1 MTTAA
6 SPSNKTAKIAEL
18 VQLRRQPNAGT
29 RQDGYSRDYR
39 RIEEFHDGF
48 YDQHGWLSPWTVSAC
63 NVDSELMIVGQDW
76 ASEDFLSKEP
86 DSRMRALGHD
96 PALATNRNL
105 KRLLHEAFGRGFEST
120 FATNAFVFAKPGG
133 MNTRLP
139 AADVALSANRFTLR
153 EIGIIRPKMVICL
166 GMGTFNGLRAALNCR
181 PVTLQEINYAGPALV
196 HHGSEIHG
204 VPHVGARGLSATGGY
219 DRSLAIWK
227 MLAARLD
234 RSSFHSATS
243 LSSEWIKTET
253 ISDSSGA

>member
-6 SPSNKTAKIAEL
+6 SSSNKAAKIAEL

-29 RQDGYSRDYR
+29 RQDGYSQDYR
-39 RIEEFHDGF
+39 RIEEFHYGF

-63 NVDSELMIVGQDW
+63 NVDSELMIIGQDW
-76 ASEDFLSKEP
+76 ASEDFLSKVP
-86 DSRMRALGHD
+86 DPQMRALGHD

-105 KRLLHEAFGRGFEST
+105 RRLLHEALGRRFENT

-133 MNTRLP
+133 MSTRLP
-139 AADVALSANRFTLR
+139 ATDLALSAKRFTLR
-153 EIGIIRPKMVICL
+153 EIEIIRPKMVICL

-181 PVTLQEINYAGPALV
+181 PVTVEAIDYAGPALV

-219 DRSLAIWK
+219 TRSLAIWK
-227 MLAARLD
+227 MLSARLD
-234 RSSFHSATS
+234 RSLVHPATS
-243 LSSEWIKTET
+243 LRSESIKTET
-253 ISDSSGA
+253 MSDSSGP

>member
-6 SPSNKTAKIAEL
+6 FPNNKAAKIAAL
-18 VQLRRQPNAGT
+18 VRLRRQPNAGT
-29 RQDGYSRDYR
+29 RQDGYLRDYR

-48 YDQHGWLSPWTVSAC
+48 YDQHGWVSPWTVSAC
-63 NVDSELMIVGQDW
+63 NVDSELMIIGQDW

-86 DSRMRALGHD
+86 DARMRALGHD

-105 KRLLHEAFGRGFEST
+105 QRLLHEAFGHGFEST
-120 FATNAFVFAKPGG
+120 FATNAFIFAKPGG

-139 AADVALSANRFTLR
+139 ATDLALSARRFALR
-153 EIGIIRPKMVICL
+153 EIEIVRPKMVICL

-181 PVTLQEINYAGPALV
+181 PVTLQEIDYGGPALV

-219 DRSLAIWK
+219 ERSLAIWRL
-227 MLAARLD
+227 LAARMD
-234 RSSFHSATS
+234 RSFLHSATS
-243 LSSEWIKTET
+243 LRSEPIRTAT
-253 ISDSSGA
+253 MSDSSGA